1 MAAFATIFTI
11 MTILLG
17 INITSGSRS
26 RHQKNIG
33 LVQSISSSQA
43 VEEGSS
49 VEFECRL
56 GKIPDRAEVA
66 WVKLKGLGDVEY
78 LSTYRKDEGAMDYEE
93 EFTSDMEKD
102 GDEAVWSLTLFR
114 VTKSMA
120 GFYQCEVKKLYTM
133 NCAFPSSN
141 RCMWCQRRQV
151 LAGISRARLSSRK
164 SSTSITTTILHGLR
178 ADLNLLI

>member
-1 MAAFATIFTI
+1 MALFASFIW
-11 MTILLG
+11 TILIILRG

-33 LVQSISSSQA
+33 LVQNISSSQA

-66 WVKLKGLGDVEY
+66 WVKLKGLGEVEY
-78 LSTYRKDEGAMDYEE
+78 LSTYRKEEGAMDYEE

-102 GDEAVWSLTLFR
+102 GDEAVWSLTLYR

-120 GFYQCEVKKLYTM
+120 GFYQCEVK
-133 NCAFPSSN
+133 
-141 RCMWCQRRQV
+141 
-151 LAGISRARLSSRK
+151 
-164 SSTSITTTILHGLR
+164 IL
-178 ADLNLLI
+178 